1 MDAYL
6 AGLEQRVQDGGSLK
20 EVESVA
26 SFFVS
31 RVDTEIDRR
40 LEKAGADPALKGK
53 AALANAQLAY
63 QAYQE
68 VFSSDRWHAL
78 EAQGA
83 QTQRPLWASTGVK
96 NQDYPDTLYV
106 SDLIAPDTVNTM
118 PEKTLKAYADHGRPG
133 KPIQQAYDEATQVM
147 KAVADASVDLD
158 DVFAVLEYEGVQ
170 KFTDSWDE
178 LTESVRSELEDKK

>member
-1 MDAYL
+1 
-6 AGLEQRVQDGGSLK
+6 
-20 EVESVA
+20 VA
-26 SFFVS
+26 SFFIS

-40 LEKAGADPALKGK
+40 LEKAGADPSLKGK

-68 VFSSDRWHAL
+68 IFSSGRWRAL

-83 QTQRPLWASTGVK
+83 RTQRPLWASTGVK

-118 PEKTLKAYADHGRPG
+118 PEKTLKSYADHGSLG
-133 KPIQQAYDEATQVM
+133 KPIQKTYNEAAQVM
-147 KAVADASVDLD
+147 KAGVPRGFRTADPYRIFTGKDGLGAREIQ
-158 DVFAVLEYEGVQ
+158 DVFAGVP
-170 KFTDSWDE
+170 
-178 LTESVRSELEDKK
+178 